1 MATTP
6 RPARAGSWPTSR
18 DRQGW
23 TAVETKPFFVTS
35 EFLFFALMS
44 LLLLIT
50 AAVDDSIDARTFWYL
65 EIPLTIGYLLSRGI
79 AKSGSKTPSYDP
91 RDEALTRARDRM
103 DN

>member
-1 MATTP
+1 MATGSW
-6 RPARAGSWPTSR
+6 PARAGSWPTPR
-18 DRQGW
+18 DRHRW

-50 AAVDDSIDARTFWYL
+50 AAVDNSIDARTFWYL

-91 RDEALTRARDRM
+91 RDEALTRARERI